1 MISWKNIKIYTV
13 CIIIAWVAVIVFIL
27 SIFNSKDVPKAQV
40 PFDSEKWK
48 VMEKT
53 DRYTMYD
60 DLVNNYNLI
69 GKNCAEI
76 EQLLGEKCMEYDPNN
91 DFSDNNYYWAY
102 TIRNDSFEGDEVIL
116 IHFGNDSVTEVE
128 KEYLEY
134 L

>member
-1 MISWKNIKIYTV
+1 MISQKKIKIYTV
-13 CIIIAWVAVIVFIL
+13 CIIIVWVAVIVFIL
-27 SIFNSKDVPKAQV
+27 SIFNSKDVSKAQV

-48 VMEKT
+48 AREKT
-53 DRYTMYD
+53 ERYTMYD

-69 GKNCAEI
+69 GKNSVEI

-102 TIRNDSFEGDEVIL
+102 TIRKDNFEGDEVVL
-116 IHFGNDSVTEVE
+116 IHFENDSVTEVE